1 MNNSI
6 HRKSFV
12 FKANEYHEYRNGVCL
27 SQGKC
32 DTTILGQ
39 ILDSRGIGIAIMDDN
54 PTNINQQFGLPIFGS
69 SMGGDILKDRVQYG
83 RLPGNLDWEDPNEPV
98 VCEIFNTMT
107 CVRFA
112 MFRPLRIVEFTGRF
126 TQIQS

>member
-12 FKANEYHEYRNGVCL
+12 FKANEYHEYSNGVCL

-39 ILDSRGIGIAIMDDN
+39 ILDNRCIGIAIMGDN
-54 PTNINQQFGLPIFGS
+54 PTNINKQFGLPIFGE
-69 SMGGDILKDRVQYG
+69 GDVLEDRVVYG
-83 RLPGNLDWEDPNEPV
+83 RIPDAFDWEDPNEPV
-98 VCEIFNTMT
+98 VCEISNTMT

-112 MFRPLRIVEFTGRF
+112 MFRPLRIVEFTGHF

>member
-1 MNNSI
+1 MNNTI
-6 HRKSFV
+6 YKKSFI
-12 FKANEYHEYRNGVCL
+12 FKATEYHEYQNGVCTA
-27 SQGKC
+27 QGTC
-32 DTTILGQ
+32 ETRILGK
-39 ILDSRGIGIAIMDDN
+39 ILSSWCIGVAILDDN

-126 TQIQS
+126 THIQ